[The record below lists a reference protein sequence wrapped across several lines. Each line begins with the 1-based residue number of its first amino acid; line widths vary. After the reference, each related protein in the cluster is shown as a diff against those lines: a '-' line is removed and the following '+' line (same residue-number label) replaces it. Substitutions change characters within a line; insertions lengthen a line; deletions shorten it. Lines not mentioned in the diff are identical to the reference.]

1 MTDAPKVEPVILVP
15 KLITDW
21 RSFVDALVD
30 RRHELGWTVEVLGE
44 RAGLTPGYVTK
55 LENFDGPQGR
65 VASAVS
71 LPLWMEAL
79 GVRFVRVTQAPAE
92 TVRAAL
98 RDAETARRPR
108 RGDP

>member
-1 MTDAPKVEPVILVP
+1 MSDATKVEPVLLVP

-21 RSFVDALVD
+21 RSLVDSLVD

-65 VASAVS
+65 VAGAVS

-79 GVRFVRVTQAPAE
+79 GVRFIRVTQAPAE
-92 TVRAAL
+92 TVRAPL
-98 RDAETARRPR
+98 SVAEINRRPR
-108 RGDP
+108 RRV